1 MEFVPPELERYTSGP
16 LGNQYQH
23 RLQAHGQ
30 GLNHKVILDYG
41 TSKVL
46 AMNEIELDMQIPTIE
61 SQASKISRDEG
72 NTYTG
77 LIESW
82 HRGSSDMIIDEY
94 VGVNMGFQIPL
105 LIIDRR
111 SCLHIL
117 KPVGHTLNAY

>member
-1 MEFVPPELERYTSGP
+1 M
-16 LGNQYQH
+16 
-23 RLQAHGQ
+23 
-30 GLNHKVILDYG
+30 
-41 TSKVL
+41 SKVL
-46 AMNEIELDMQIPTIE
+46 AVNEIELGMSIPMIE
-61 SQASKISRDEG
+61 SRVSKISHDEG

-82 HRGSSDMIIDEY
+82 HDGSSNMIIDEY

-117 KPVGHTLNAY
+117 EPVGSHT

>member
-1 MEFVPPELERYTSGP
+1 MIS
-16 LGNQYQH
+16 
-23 RLQAHGQ
+23 
-30 GLNHKVILDYG
+30 DYR

-46 AMNEIELDMQIPTIE
+46 VVNEIELGMSIPAIE
-61 SQASKISRDEG
+61 SRASKISRDEG

-82 HRGSSDMIIDEY
+82 HHGSSDMIIDEY

-117 KPVGHTLNAY
+117 EPVGSHT

>member
-1 MEFVPPELERYTSGP
+1 MIS
-16 LGNQYQH
+16 
-23 RLQAHGQ
+23 
-30 GLNHKVILDYG
+30 DYG

-46 AMNEIELDMQIPTIE
+46 AVNEIELGMTVPTIE
-61 SQASKISRDEG
+61 SRASKILRDEG
-72 NTYTG
+72 NIYMG

-111 SCLHIL
+111 SCLHVL
-117 KPVGHTLNAY
+117 EPEGSHT

>member
-1 MEFVPPELERYTSGP
+1 
-16 LGNQYQH
+16 
-23 RLQAHGQ
+23 
-30 GLNHKVILDYG
+30 VISDYG

-46 AMNEIELDMQIPTIE
+46 AVNEIELGMMIPTIE
-61 SQASKISRDEG
+61 SRASKISRDKG

-82 HRGSSDMIIDEY
+82 HHGSSDMIIDEY
-94 VGVNMGFQIPL
+94 VGVNMSFQIPL

-117 KPVGHTLNAY
+117 EPVGSHT